1 MGNQVIHAPDWEM
14 GKDRNTGKR
23 AHTYNIFSSSS
34 VKLNNISPD
43 RTGVNLRLHTLL
55 KCYVVSVTLSPNL
68 EK

>member
-1 MGNQVIHAPDWEM
+1 MLQIGRW
-14 GKDRNTGKR
+14 GKIETQERE
-23 AHTYNIFSSSS
+23 HTLIIFFSSSS